1 MTCDIEPK
9 ADCMTNDTKH
19 QVLYALYSEYQKDVP
34 DMRLVDWHSV
44 DISELAFNAALLKLQ
59 NEGYIQGLI
68 TNPPNEM
75 NARKLYAVK
84 RDHVFLTG
92 KGVEY
97 VEWLAGIEASE
108 TASAKIKRLAKQA
121 GIFGMEILKD
131 FILSQI

>member
-97 VEWLAGIEASE
+97 VE
-108 TASAKIKRLAKQA
+108 
-121 GIFGMEILKD
+121 
-131 FILSQI
+131 

>member
-1 MTCDIEPK
+1 
-9 ADCMTNDTKH
+9 MTNDTKH

-97 VEWLAGIEASE
+97 VEQLAGIEASE

>member
-1 MTCDIEPK
+1 
-9 ADCMTNDTKH
+9 MTNDTKH

-97 VEWLAGIEASE
+97 VEQLAGIEASE

-131 FILSQI
+131 FILSQR

>member
-1 MTCDIEPK
+1 
-9 ADCMTNDTKH
+9 MTNDIKH

-34 DMRLVDWHSV
+34 DMRLVDWHGV
-44 DISELAFNAALLKLQ
+44 GTDELAFNAALLKLQ

-84 RDHVFLTG
+84 REHVFLTG

-97 VEWLAGIEASE
+97 VERLADIEASE

>member
-1 MTCDIEPK
+1 
-9 ADCMTNDTKH
+9 MTNDTKH

-34 DMRLVDWHSV
+34 DMRLVDWHGV
-44 DISELAFNAALLKLQ
+44 GISELAFNAALLKLQ

-97 VEWLAGIEASE
+97 VEQLAGIEASE